1 MLSWNPRKRDT
12 YHTFGLSGAGV
23 RNSRRY
29 FSNLLAPRFTKIP
42 QAGTLKNVAVV
53 VPRFNNTNFA
63 PAVSFLPRIDTR
75 THAQAHKKRCR
86 PPAQA
91 LNSPHSVA
99 HNVTYTHMRTPEGA
113 GLRLRHSIRT
123 HAASA
128 AGAAAAGAACRE
140 HLDLTNKN
148 FHQRKAFF
156 KATLSSQSFGSTKGK
171 TKKPPTM
178 VRQKQNKKK
187 QSKQKAAHNG
197 ATVAKQKNK

>member
-1 MLSWNPRKRDT
+1 
-12 YHTFGLSGAGV
+12 
-23 RNSRRY
+23 
-29 FSNLLAPRFTKIP
+29 
-42 QAGTLKNVAVV
+42 
-53 VPRFNNTNFA
+53 
-63 PAVSFLPRIDTR
+63 
-75 THAQAHKKRCR
+75 
-86 PPAQA
+86 
-91 LNSPHSVA
+91 
-99 HNVTYTHMRTPEGA
+99 MRTPEGA

-123 HAASA
+123 HAAGA

>member
-1 MLSWNPRKRDT
+1 MLSWNPQKRYT
-12 YHTFGLSGAGV
+12 YYTFGLSGAGV

-53 VPRFNNTNFA
+53 VPCFNNTNFA
-63 PAVSFLPRIDTR
+63 PAISFLPRIDTR
-75 THAQAHKKRCR
+75 THAQAHKKKVPAAGSGTQFATLCCTQCNIHTHAHTGRCR
-86 PPAQA
+86 LTAQA
-91 LNSPHSVA
+91 LNPH
-99 HNVTYTHMRTPEGA
+99 
-113 GLRLRHSIRT
+113 
-123 HAASA
+123 HAAGA

-178 VRQKQNKKK
+178 VRQKQN
-187 QSKQKAAHNG
+187 N
-197 ATVAKQKNK
+197 KNKANKKPPTMVRQ